1 MCSKAIHESIIHH
14 YYTLLHILLID
25 WNGYSKELQYSY
37 YQTNLLFLQ
46 DHSITPSCQQILLQF
61 LLSLLIHFIEQQ
73 FTLSKELLSQSI
85 LLITQAITQDTSM
98 QYQELRSIEY
108 YFLLKLFK
116 YSFSISISI
125 IV

>member
-1 MCSKAIHESIIHH
+1 MCSKAIQESIIQY

-116 YSFSISISI
+116 YSFLFLFLL
-125 IV
+125 

>member
-1 MCSKAIHESIIHH
+1 MCSKAIQESIIQH

-85 LLITQAITQDTSM
+85 LLITQAITQDISM

-116 YSFSISISI
+116 YSFLFLFLL
-125 IV
+125 